1 MMARETRNKLRISY
15 VVKTLKQK
23 IRKIIT
29 PDEHDSEYLINRDVD
44 RVGFASTLLQISEFR
59 FFKMSYF
66 RWYGRHISDGR
77 LEYIFDDFMFGRS
90 VPHYVRYFAR
100 EVISLFE
107 KGRLDPK
114 DFGINHPRPT
124 PEMRSA
130 GIGYILMLLLVL
142 VVFLILV
149 TGHISY

>member
-1 MMARETRNKLRISY
+1 M
-15 VVKTLKQK
+15 VKTLKEK

-29 PDEHDSEYLINRDVD
+29 PDEHDIKYLINRDID
-44 RVGFASTLLQISEFR
+44 RVGFAATLLQMSEFR

-66 RWYGRHISDGR
+66 RWYGRHISDR
-77 LEYIFDDFMFGRS
+77 SLEYIFDDFMFERS
-90 VPHYVRYFAR
+90 VPHYVRYFSR
-100 EVISLFE
+100 EVIDLFE

-124 PEMRSA
+124 PETRSA
-130 GIGYILMLLLVL
+130 GIGYIVMLLLVL
-142 VVFLILV
+142 IVFLFLI